1 MSQKDLIKSI
11 TNSDE
16 SAFNQLIAD
25 PHHRSLDSASIKGA
39 QIGAMRI
46 HTIDCA
52 NTEWEAC
59 LFDGTT
65 FEGVN
70 LEGAFFNG
78 CTFHDCIFKDI
89 INFSG
94 TAFDGCVWQ
103 KSGIIDPKTDLDSTE
118 LTNCQLKECTLQNIH
133 FAEATLESLTING
146 GSLCNING
154 EAELKSVVLRSVNVD
169 KFDTSEMTLSNCT
182 ASGCDKIP
190 DGFKACEGRRRRV

>member
-11 TNSDE
+11 QNSDE
-16 SAFNQLIAD
+16 SVFNQLIED
-25 PHHRSLDSASIKGA
+25 PHHQSLESASIKGA

-65 FEGVN
+65 FDGVN

-78 CTFHDCIFKDI
+78 CTFHDCSFKNI
-89 INFSG
+89 ANFAD

-103 KSGIIDPKTDLDSTE
+103 KSGIIDPQSDLNNTE
-118 LTNCQLKECTLQNIH
+118 LTNCQFRDCTLQNIH
-133 FAEATLESLTING
+133 FAEATLESLTFNG
-146 GSLCNING
+146 GQISNLSG
-154 EAELKSVVLRSVNVD
+154 EADLKSVVLRSVSVD
-169 KFDTSEMTLSNCT
+169 HFDTSEMSLSNCT
-182 ASGCDKIP
+182 ASGCEKIP